1 MPKIKD
7 VNHFYL
13 RKGVLMSGYR
23 IFSFA
28 GSCIEHRHNLTPET
42 PSLLQYVVSINQ

>member
-1 MPKIKD
+1 MSKLPKIKD

-23 IFSFA
+23 IFSLRD
-28 GSCIEHRHNLTPET
+28 HVLNTLTT
-42 PSLLQYVVSINQ
+42 